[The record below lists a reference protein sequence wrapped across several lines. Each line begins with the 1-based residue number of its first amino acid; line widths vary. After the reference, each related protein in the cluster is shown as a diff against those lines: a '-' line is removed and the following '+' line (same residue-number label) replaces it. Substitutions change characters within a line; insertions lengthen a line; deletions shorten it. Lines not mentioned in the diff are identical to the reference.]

1 MGNEQSAEG
10 FSSDPPCTQPSS
22 PSHNPNPKAL
32 TPKQRRRSARSSRYQ
47 GNFTASPSL
56 SFLSTQDES
65 GSKNENEDD
74 SEPELG
80 SKIGEVKQESVG
92 SVLESEVKKDVDEDN
107 KSKMTEKRTRPRKAT
122 SVSEP
127 KAKKPK
133 VTVETENGDAG
144 WGGCECSDGLA
155 HSSPAECEEAKK
167 EWGAARTE

>member
-56 SFLSTQDES
+56 SFSSTQDES
-65 GSKNENEDD
+65 ESENEDD
-74 SEPELG
+74 SEPELR
-80 SKIGEVKQESVG
+80 SKIGEVNQESVG
-92 SVLESEVKKDVDEDN
+92 SVLENEVKEDVDEEN
-107 KSKMTEKRTRPRKAT
+107 KSKMTEKRTRQRKAA
-122 SVSEP
+122 SAAEP

-133 VTVETENGDAG
+133 VTVESERGDGG

-155 HSSPAECEEAKK
+155 HSGLAECDEAKR
-167 EWGAARTE
+167 EWGATRTE